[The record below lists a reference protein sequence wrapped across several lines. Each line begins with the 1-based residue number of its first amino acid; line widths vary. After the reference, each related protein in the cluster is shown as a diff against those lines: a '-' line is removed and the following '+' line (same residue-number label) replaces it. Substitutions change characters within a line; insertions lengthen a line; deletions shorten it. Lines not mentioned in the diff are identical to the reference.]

1 MNNANIRRYERELKK
16 SVRGF
21 RLRKQLIAEFER
33 SLAPLLEEIPDPS
46 YEDLADAFG
55 PPEHLAQSL
64 LQTVEIPQPVPLW
77 KKLTLGVCAVLV
89 VCAVGFGVFS
99 LWNVPETD
107 TFFPDAAQYTD
118 AILQE
123 NYFFAANETFAYGDV
138 DWEQPQEMA
147 AYLII
152 LENTGAAR
160 TNIVVRYSDHQPPHT
175 FVVPAGETRVFVVN
189 DPRPGPHSVAF
200 DTPDGTLD
208 GTVRVLLSDTP
219 IA

>member
-99 LWNVPETD
+99 LWNVPEEG
-107 TFFPDAAQYTD
+107 TFLSMEDSFTVHM
-118 AILQE
+118 LE
-123 NYFFAANETFAYGDV
+123 NGIYAVSETFSYGNI
-138 DWEQPQEMA
+138 DWDLPREMT
-147 AYLII
+147 AYLIL
-152 LENTGAAR
+152 LENTNSVR
-160 TNIVVRYSDHQPPHT
+160 TNVFIRYSEYQPPHT
-175 FVVPAGETRVFVVN
+175 FEVPAGETRVFVVN

-208 GTVRVLLSDTP
+208 GTVRVLLSDSP
-219 IA
+219 I

>member
-1 MNNANIRRYERELKK
+1 MSNPNIRRYERELTGNL
-16 SVRGF
+16 RGA
-21 RLRKQLIAEFER
+21 RLRKRVSAAFAQ

-160 TNIVVRYSDHQPPHT
+160 TDIVVRYSDHQPPHT

-189 DPRPGPHSVAF
+189 DPRPGPHSIAF
-200 DTPDGTLD
+200 NTPDGTLS
-208 GTVRVLLSDTP
+208 GTVRVLLSDSP
-219 IA
+219 IV